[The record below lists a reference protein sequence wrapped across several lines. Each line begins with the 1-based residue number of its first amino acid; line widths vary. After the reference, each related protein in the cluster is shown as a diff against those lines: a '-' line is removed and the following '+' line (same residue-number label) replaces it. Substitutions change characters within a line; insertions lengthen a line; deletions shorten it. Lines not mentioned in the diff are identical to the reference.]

1 MKQIHPFNDNTPSY
15 DMYLNRVFSPG
26 SLRALHPARQ
36 KSPLWLNWGKKTQFV
51 LRYFMVYDARIHNE
65 VRLAIVSDLH
75 GAMYGEKQSEIVAA
89 LGQERPHVVLL
100 LGDIFDHR
108 GIDDNAKA
116 LISVLSGR
124 FSCYFVP
131 GNHEYKSGEMREIRS
146 LLDKA
151 NIPILAGDC
160 ATISVNQT
168 KIEIFGVDDAMGGMV
183 RQRSQLSAA
192 KTKRCDDVFSVLAI
206 HSPNDVAQILPFGFD
221 LMLSGHTHGGQFV
234 IPHLFN
240 GLYAPGQGV
249 FPKYGGGR
257 YDFASQVLIIC
268 RGLSQAPLWLPRL
281 GNPPELCFVTLKGQ
295 ETT

>member
-1 MKQIHPFNDNTPSY
+1 MKQIHLLKDKTSSRDIHHY
-15 DMYLNRVFSPG
+15 RTFSPG
-26 SLRALHPARQ
+26 SFRAFHPARQ

-51 LRYFMVYDARIHNE
+51 IRYFSVYDARIHDE

-75 GAMYGEKQSEIVAA
+75 GAMYGEKQSEIVSA
-89 LGQERPHVVLL
+89 LEQERPHVVLL

-146 LLDKA
+146 LLDRA
-151 NIPILAGDC
+151 SIPILAGDH
-160 ATISVNQT
+160 ATISLNQT

-183 RQRSQLSAA
+183 LQRSQLSAA
-192 KTKRCDDVFSVLAI
+192 KTKRRDDVFSVLAI
-206 HSPNDVAQILPFGFD
+206 HSPNDVAQILPYGFD

-234 IPHLFN
+234 IPHLLN

-257 YDFASQVLIIC
+257 YDFGSQVLIIC

-295 ETT
+295 EPT